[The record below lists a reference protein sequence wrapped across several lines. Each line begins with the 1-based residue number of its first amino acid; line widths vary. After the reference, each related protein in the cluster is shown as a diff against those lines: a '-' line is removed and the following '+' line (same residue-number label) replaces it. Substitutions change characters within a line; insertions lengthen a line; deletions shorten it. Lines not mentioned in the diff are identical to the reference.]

1 MEVLETEEGE
11 QEYEGEQLFKNWV
24 HNKTSTKKT
33 TLWQKQTERTIL
45 KNSQRK
51 RRHIIRRKAIPIMSD
66 FLTETM
72 ESRR

>member
-1 MEVLETEEGE
+1 MRES
-11 QEYEGEQLFKNWV
+11 NWI

-33 TLWQKQTERTIL
+33 TLWQKQIKRTIL
-45 KNSQRK
+45 KNNQRK
-51 RRHIIRRKAIPIMSD
+51 RRHIIQRKAITIMSD